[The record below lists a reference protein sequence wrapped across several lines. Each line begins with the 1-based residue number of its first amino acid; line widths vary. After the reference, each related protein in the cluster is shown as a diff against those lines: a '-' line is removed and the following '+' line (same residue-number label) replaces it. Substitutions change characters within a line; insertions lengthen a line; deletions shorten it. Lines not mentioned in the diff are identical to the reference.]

1 MFEQLENLISKY
13 VYDGALPNNNPQM
26 NRVEIDGW
34 GSQKTLSHL
43 SLKQIQNLNPD
54 ADEISIKRVDRKDV
68 ESARG
73 KSYKN
78 CGFRIVLTVP
88 IGRQVFLNE
97 SSYQIYPQSSN
108 SSVLKFVDR
117 KSPEYL
123 INNLNRSNSKELFF
137 VDVMTES
144 KVYLKFGKDLKL
156 IQSVKKYL
164 QKSSDELLLALKYN
178 HNPTFALRLSR
189 FAPKDFMPKFL
200 FLAEEIDFIEGVNI
214 EPWSRLNVDRSY
226 INRAIVKENL
236 NSIPFCEFQV
246 LENGLRKAVPTNHN
260 VRTAP
265 SGIFSLDD
273 VFLQAGGTLVSQDYL
288 HVVDSAADPRH
299 ERVSGQSDQSD
310 HIFGS
315 TTFAEHVLV
324 KAAKAN
330 SEKFGEAILLGNRN
344 DYNYYHWMI
353 ESLPRAI
360 ELDSVIEGNVPFFV
374 SSRVPKSGIE
384 ALKLLSNRKI
394 ILIEAEHRTHFELLH
409 VALPSASII
418 DTAITHL
425 GNTFRIDFD
434 SIFQLRNK
442 LVSEV
447 GDPLFSPQIYL
458 ARKSNRRR
466 LVNQDEIISDAA
478 KFGFDTVY
486 TENLTFLQQLNLF
499 HHAEFI
505 TGPTGAVMANYIF
518 MNDRAKILGLTPE
531 QNASHALPAL
541 LSSIS
546 GAQFF
551 TLKGIDKG
559 VSKIATENLHNNFKI
574 DRSEFRSALSQLL
587 PAK

>member
-1 MFEQLENLISKY
+1 
-13 VYDGALPNNNPQM
+13 
-26 NRVEIDGW
+26 
-34 GSQKTLSHL
+34 
-43 SLKQIQNLNPD
+43 
-54 ADEISIKRVDRKDV
+54 
-68 ESARG
+68 
-73 KSYKN
+73 
-78 CGFRIVLTVP
+78 
-88 IGRQVFLNE
+88 
-97 SSYQIYPQSSN
+97 
-108 SSVLKFVDR
+108 
-117 KSPEYL
+117 
-123 INNLNRSNSKELFF
+123 
-137 VDVMTES
+137 
-144 KVYLKFGKDLKL
+144 
-156 IQSVKKYL
+156 
-164 QKSSDELLLALKYN
+164 
-178 HNPTFALRLSR
+178 
-189 FAPKDFMPKFL
+189 
-200 FLAEEIDFIEGVNI
+200 
-214 EPWSRLNVDRSY
+214 
-226 INRAIVKENL
+226 
-236 NSIPFCEFQV
+236 
-246 LENGLRKAVPTNHN
+246 
-260 VRTAP
+260 
-265 SGIFSLDD
+265 
-273 VFLQAGGTLVSQDYL
+273 
-288 HVVDSAADPRH
+288 
-299 ERVSGQSDQSD
+299 
-310 HIFGS
+310 
-315 TTFAEHVLV
+315 
-324 KAAKAN
+324 
-330 SEKFGEAILLGNRN
+330 
-344 DYNYYHWMI
+344 MI

-418 DTAITHL
+418 DTTITHL